1 MFKKYFPLSP
11 PPTLLSGI
19 QSLATVAGQSVV
31 PELPAAIV
39 LSVWKEFVS
48 VDAWRKLYSA
58 VQYKIVHRKVQD
70 LVADGAVPR
79 LAPDAARVAPCREG
93 FI

>member
-1 MFKKYFPLSP
+1 M
-11 PPTLLSGI
+11 LSGI

-39 LSVWKEFVS
+39 LSVWKELVS

-58 VQYKIVHRKVQD
+58 VQYKIVQKST
-70 LVADGAVPR
+70 
-79 LAPDAARVAPCREG
+79 
-93 FI
+93 